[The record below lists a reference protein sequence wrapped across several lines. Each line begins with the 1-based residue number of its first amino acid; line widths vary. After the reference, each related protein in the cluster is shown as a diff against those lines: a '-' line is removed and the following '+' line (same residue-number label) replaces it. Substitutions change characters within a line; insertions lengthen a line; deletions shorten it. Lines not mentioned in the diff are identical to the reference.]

1 MAVMILSEHDN
12 LNDAVNAMLDIMDK
26 EAEEI
31 MYREIEELKKRGI
44 KAVSVKEAIKD
55 VTPEQRERL
64 FEERNIKF
72 INPLLNMN
80 IEMPETA

>member
-1 MAVMILSEHDN
+1 MILSEHDN